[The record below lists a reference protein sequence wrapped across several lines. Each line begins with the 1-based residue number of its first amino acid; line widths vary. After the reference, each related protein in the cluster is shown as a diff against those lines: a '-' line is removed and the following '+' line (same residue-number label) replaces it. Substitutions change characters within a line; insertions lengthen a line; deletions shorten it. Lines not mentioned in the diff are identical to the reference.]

1 MEGGADIRYIQHILG
16 HAQLSTTE
24 IYTHV
29 AIGKLKDVY
38 ARTHPT
44 AGLRERPT
52 ADTDWRE
59 A

>member
-1 MEGGADIRYIQHILG
+1 
-16 HAQLSTTE
+16 
-24 IYTHV
+24 V